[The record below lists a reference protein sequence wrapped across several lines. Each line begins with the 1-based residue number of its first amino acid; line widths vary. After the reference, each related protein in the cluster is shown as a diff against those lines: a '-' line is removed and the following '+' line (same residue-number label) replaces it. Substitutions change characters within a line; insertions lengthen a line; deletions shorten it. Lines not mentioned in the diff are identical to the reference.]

1 MSQAVKDN
9 LSFIGVCLIII
20 AALII
25 ISVLYERFLM
35 KERKN
40 LSNTHYVTYVAIF
53 SALAGVLMLL
63 GSPPLLSP
71 LFY

>member
-40 LSNTHYVTYVAIF
+40 LSNTHYVTYRSISVR
-53 SALAGVLMLL
+53 SRC
-63 GSPPLLSP
+63 
-71 LFY
+71 

>member
-1 MSQAVKDN
+1 MSDGILFIGGKETMSQAVKDN

-35 KERKN
+35 KERKK
-40 LSNTHYVTYVAIF
+40 
-53 SALAGVLMLL
+53 LL
-63 GSPPLLSP
+63 I
-71 LFY
+71 

>member
-25 ISVLYERFLM
+25 ISVTIDHFVSVS
-35 KERKN
+35 
-40 LSNTHYVTYVAIF
+40 SNK
-53 SALAGVLMLL
+53 
-63 GSPPLLSP
+63 
-71 LFY
+71 